1 MHENT
6 INLMT
11 PLIAFFGFLA
21 RYCVERE
28 KIKLS

>member
-1 MHENT
+1 MHDT
-6 INLMT
+6 INIMT
-11 PLIAFFGFLA
+11 PLIALFGFLA